1 MPSLLQLPANQ
12 LQLVQLLLQ
21 QLTNLQQSN
30 QLVATAH
37 GMARFDWLVRSLQ
50 SGFPNEVDLAINS
63 LIMLSNDS
71 EKVFVISNKPHLLSV
86 LLAHVGIFWEGTDFV
101 LHNYYVLYII
111 RRSRFGISLFGM
123 A

>member
-101 LHNYYVLYII
+101 LHNYYVLYIY
-111 RRSRFGISLFGM
+111 
-123 A
+123 